1 MFDYREKERVYEK
14 DLPQVLYKT
23 LKLSDKEFDEE
34 TIGYMMD
41 VIDTN
46 STGYFTKEDMAR
58 IMRSIEWPL
67 LTNKFKGF
75 WLPDRLLSLLIK
87 FKINKGVSMADRY
100 QAEVVSDKK
109 NRA

>member
-58 IMRSIEWPL
+58 IMRSIE
-67 LTNKFKGF
+67 
-75 WLPDRLLSLLIK
+75 
-87 FKINKGVSMADRY
+87 
-100 QAEVVSDKK
+100 
-109 NRA
+109 